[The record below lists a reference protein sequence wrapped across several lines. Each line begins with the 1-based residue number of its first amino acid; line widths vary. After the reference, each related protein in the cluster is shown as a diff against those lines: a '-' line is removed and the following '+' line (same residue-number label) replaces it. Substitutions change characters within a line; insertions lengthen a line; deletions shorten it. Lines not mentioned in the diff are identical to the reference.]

1 MAGARSMTRRTKN
14 RGRSAGGKAGSHAGG
29 KGDRRVAAKAATTTP
44 AAPAAPVTS
53 TASEPLTRIRA
64 IDAMRGTA
72 ICLMIVYHAAF
83 DLNWFHIIDADFN
96 HDRFWLASRDLIV
109 SSFLLLV
116 GVSLVLARRAGNSP
130 RQFWRRIALVAA
142 CALLVTVG
150 SYVTFP
156 KTFITFGI
164 LHCIVVSSILGWP
177 LVRFPRAALIVG
189 IVVIVVGA
197 TIGVP
202 LFDLPWLNWVGL
214 MTFRPATEDYVPL
227 LPWFG
232 VVLVGIGV
240 GWWLLERRKQALQW
254 ISRASP
260 RWLTWLGRHS
270 LLVYMV
276 HQPIMVGVLR
286 VLHG

>member
-1 MAGARSMTRRTKN
+1 MSRRQRKA
-14 RGRSAGGKAGSHAGG
+14 GRSGGGNVASHVGGKAGH
-29 KGDRRVAAKAATTTP
+29 RVAAAVPATKSP
-44 AAPAAPVTS
+44 APAP
-53 TASEPLTRIRA
+53 TAARVASKPLARIRA

-72 ICLMIVYHAAF
+72 ICMMIVYHAAF
-83 DLNWFHIIDADFN
+83 DMNWFHIISADFN
-96 HDRFWLASRDLIV
+96 HHPFWLGFRDLIV

-116 GVSLVLARRAGNSP
+116 GVSLVLAYRAGLSP
-130 RQFWRRIALVAA
+130 KRFWQRIALVGT
-142 CALLVTVG
+142 CALLVTLG

-164 LHCIVVSSILGWP
+164 LHCIVVSSILAWP
-177 LVRFPRAALIVG
+177 MVRFPRAALIAG
-189 IVVIVVGA
+189 VVIIVVGA
-197 TIGVP
+197 TIGVS

-232 VVLVGIGV
+232 VVLLGISTGR
-240 GWWLLERRKQALQW
+240 WLLERRKQTLQRV
-254 ISRASP
+254 SRASP

-286 VLHG
+286 VLHV

>member
-14 RGRSAGGKAGSHAGG
+14 RGRSQGGKAGSHAGG

-44 AAPAAPVTS
+44 AATITG

-83 DLNWFHIIDADFN
+83 DLNWFHIINADFN

-116 GVSLVLARRAGNSP
+116 GVSLVLAHRAGNSP
-130 RQFWRRIALVAA
+130 RQFWRRIALVGA

-177 LVRFPRAALIVG
+177 LVRFPRTALIVG
-189 IVVIVVGA
+189 IALIVVGA

-202 LFDLPWLNWVGL
+202 LFDRGWLNWVGL
-214 MTFRPATEDYVPL
+214 MTYRPATEDYVPL

-232 VVLVGIGV
+232 VVLVGISL
-240 GWWLLERRKQALQW
+240 GWWLLERRKQALQR
-254 ISRASP
+254 ISCASP

>member
-1 MAGARSMTRRTKN
+1 MSRRPKQRS
-14 RGRSAGGKAGSHAGG
+14 RSAGGKAGSHAAG
-29 KGDRRVAAKAATTTP
+29 KGDRRVAAKAAAT
-44 AAPAAPVTS
+44 APAATTTR

-96 HDRFWLASRDLIV
+96 HDRFWLVFRDLIV
-109 SSFLLLV
+109 SAFLLLV
-116 GVSLVLARRAGNSP
+116 GVSLVLAHRAGIS
-130 RQFWRRIALVAA
+130 RTRFWRRIALVGA
-142 CALLVTVG
+142 CALLVTLG

-177 LVRFPRAALIVG
+177 LVRYPRIALIVG
-189 IVVIVVGA
+189 IVVIVVGVA
-197 TIGVP
+197 IGVP
-202 LFDLPWLNWVGL
+202 LFDLRWLNWVGL
-214 MTFRPATEDYVPL
+214 MTYRPATEDYVPL

-232 VVLVGIGV
+232 VVLVGISI
-240 GWWLLERRKQALQW
+240 GWWLLERRKQALQR

-260 RWLTWLGRHS
+260 EWLTWLGRHS

-276 HQPIMVGVLR
+276 HQPIMVGLLR
-286 VLHG
+286 VFHG

>member
-1 MAGARSMTRRTKN
+1 MSRRQRN
-14 RGRSAGGKAGSHAGG
+14 RGRSVGGKAGSAPSRKAG
-29 KGDRRVAAKAATTTP
+29 RRFAATATITP
-44 AAPAAPVTS
+44 AATS
-53 TASEPLTRIRA
+53 VSVASEPLTRIRA
-64 IDAMRGTA
+64 IDAMRGAA
-72 ICLMIVYHAAF
+72 ICMMVVYHAAF
-83 DLNWFHIIDADFN
+83 DLNWFHIISADFN
-96 HDRFWLASRDLIV
+96 HDRFWLGFRDLIV

-116 GVSLVLARRAGNSP
+116 GVSLVLAHRAGISP
-130 RQFWRRIALVAA
+130 RRFWRRIALVGV
-142 CALLVTVG
+142 CAMLVTLG

-197 TIGVP
+197 AIGVP
-202 LFDLPWLNWVGL
+202 LFDPPWLNWVGL
-214 MTFRPATEDYVPL
+214 MTHKPATEDYVPL

-232 VVLVGIGV
+232 VVLVGVSIGC
-240 GWWLLERRKQALQW
+240 WLLQRHMHDLRQ

-260 RWLTWLGRHS
+260 KWLTWLGRHS
-270 LLVYMV
+270 LLVYMI
-276 HQPIMVGVLR
+276 HQPILVGLLR

>member
-1 MAGARSMTRRTKN
+1 MSRRTKT
-14 RGRSAGGKAGSHAGG
+14 RGRSAGGKAGSHAGA
-29 KGDRRVAAKAATTTP
+29 KASRRVSAKAATTTP
-44 AAPAAPVTS
+44 AAPTATSTS

-83 DLNWFHIIDADFN
+83 DLNWFHIINADFN

-116 GVSLVLARRAGNSP
+116 GVSLVLAHRAGNSP
-130 RQFWRRIALVAA
+130 RQFWRRIALVGA

-177 LVRFPRAALIVG
+177 LVRYPRAALIFG
-189 IVVIVVGA
+189 IVVIVGGA
-197 TIGVP
+197 TIGLP

-232 VVLVGIGV
+232 VVLVGISL
-240 GWWLLERRKQALQW
+240 GWWLSERRKQALQR
-254 ISRASP
+254 ISRN
-260 RWLTWLGRHS
+260 T
-270 LLVYMV
+270 
-276 HQPIMVGVLR
+276 GVE
-286 VLHG
+286 

>member
-1 MAGARSMTRRTKN
+1 MSRRQRN
-14 RGRSAGGKAGSHAGG
+14 RGRSGGSKAGSTAGGKAGGHITAT
-29 KGDRRVAAKAATTTP
+29 AAT
-44 AAPAAPVTS
+44 AAAATAATVAS

-64 IDAMRGTA
+64 IDALRGTA
-72 ICLMIVYHAAF
+72 ICMMIVYHAAF
-83 DLNWFHIIDADFN
+83 DLNWFHIISADFN
-96 HDRFWLASRDLIV
+96 HDRFWLSFRDLIV

-116 GVSLVLARRAGNSP
+116 GVSLILASRAGISP
-130 RQFWRRIALVAA
+130 KRFWRRIALVGA

-189 IVVIVVGA
+189 IVVIVVGVA
-197 TIGVP
+197 IGLP

-214 MTFRPATEDYVPL
+214 MTHKPATEDYVPL

-232 VVLVGIGV
+232 VVLVGVSI
-240 GWWLLERRKQALQW
+240 GWWLLERHMHDLRQM
-254 ISRASP
+254 SRASP
-260 RWLTWLGRHS
+260 KWLIWLGRHS

-276 HQPIMVGVLR
+276 HQPIMIGVLR

>member
-1 MAGARSMTRRTKN
+1 MSRRTKN
-14 RGRSAGGKAGSHAGG
+14 RGRSAGGRAGSHAGG
-29 KGDRRVAAKAATTTP
+29 KGDRRVAAKAARTTP
-44 AAPAAPVTS
+44 AAPAATTAG

-83 DLNWFHIIDADFN
+83 DLNWFHIINADFN

-116 GVSLVLARRAGNSP
+116 GVSLVLAHRAGNSP
-130 RQFWRRIALVAA
+130 RQFWRRIALVGA
-142 CALLVTVG
+142 CALLVTLG

-177 LVRFPRAALIVG
+177 LVRYPRAALITG

-197 TIGVP
+197 AIGVP

-232 VVLVGIGV
+232 VVLVGIST
-240 GWWLLERRKQALQW
+240 GWWLLDRRKQALQR

-276 HQPIMVGVLR
+276 HQPIMVGLLR

>member
-1 MAGARSMTRRTKN
+1 MSRRTKH
-14 RGRSAGGKAGSHAGG
+14 RGRSAGGKTGSAAVG
-29 KGDRRVAAKAATTTP
+29 KGGRRIAAKAATTTP
-44 AAPAAPVTS
+44 AAPAATTTS
-53 TASEPLTRIRA
+53 TASEPLPRIRA

-96 HDRFWLASRDLIV
+96 HDRFWLGFRDLIV
-109 SSFLLLV
+109 SAFLLLV
-116 GVSLVLARRAGNSP
+116 GVSLVLAHRAGISP
-130 RQFWRRIALVAA
+130 RRFWRRIALVGT

-177 LVRFPRAALIVG
+177 LVRYPRVALIVG

-197 TIGVP
+197 AIGVP
-202 LFDLPWLNWVGL
+202 LFDVPWLNWVGL
-214 MTFRPATEDYVPL
+214 MTYRPATEDYVPL

-232 VVLVGIGV
+232 VVLVGISI
-240 GWWLLERRKQALQW
+240 GWWLLERRKQALQR
-254 ISRASP
+254 ISRASS

-286 VLHG
+286 VLLG

>member
-1 MAGARSMTRRTKN
+1 MSRRTKQ
-14 RGRSAGGKAGSHAGG
+14 RSRSTGGKAGSHAGS

-44 AAPAAPVTS
+44 AATPARS
-53 TASEPLTRIRA
+53 ASEPLTRIRA

-96 HDRFWLASRDLIV
+96 HDRFWLGFRDLIV

-116 GVSLVLARRAGNSP
+116 GISLVLAHRAGISP
-130 RQFWRRIALVAA
+130 RRFWRRIALVGA

-164 LHCIVVSSILGWP
+164 LHCIVISSILGWP
-177 LVRFPRAALIVG
+177 LVRFPRVALIAG
-189 IVVIVVGA
+189 IVVIVAGVA
-197 TIGVP
+197 IGVP
-202 LFDLPWLNWVGL
+202 LFDLRWLNWVGL
-214 MTFRPATEDYVPL
+214 MTHRPATEDYVPL

-232 VVLVGIGV
+232 VVLVGISI
-240 GWWLLERRKQALQW
+240 GWWLLERRKQALQR

-260 RWLTWLGRHS
+260 GWLTWLGRHS

-276 HQPIMVGVLR
+276 HQPLMVGVLR
-286 VLHG
+286 VLYG